1 MSDNKENSKFFLMF
15 GCVTVNS
22 MMNLSKNRRA
32 FLKTTAIAGVGV
44 GISGS
49 ALGGIFNEPA
59 KTPFS
64 PLPFVPTARVG
75 MIGLDTSHCEAFTK
89 VLNQPN
95 PEPDFAGFPVVAA
108 YPHGSKDIESSVSR
122 IPKITDDIKKYNVQI
137 VGSIDEL
144 LKQVD
149 VVLLETNDG
158 RLHYEQG
165 LLVLKAGKRLFI
177 DKPVAGNLADA
188 VAIFAAAKKYNTPVF
203 SCSSLRFAP
212 AVQDIAKGNTV
223 GKVLGADTFSPCT
236 IEKTHTDLF
245 WYGIHGV
252 ETLFTIMGRGCRQVV
267 RTYQEG
273 TDVVV
278 GTWQDGRIGTF
289 RGTRTGQYDL
299 GGTAFGEK
307 GNNHFS
313 AEGGY
318 EPLLKEIVQFFKTGI
333 PPVSA
338 EETIEIFAFMEAADE
353 SKRLGGVPVELEK
366 VMEKVK

>member
-1 MSDNKENSKFFLMF
+1 MF
-15 GCVTVNS
+15 GYVTVHS
-22 MMNLSKNRRA
+22 MMSKKRRD
-32 FLKTTAIAGVGV
+32 FLETAAIAGFGV

-49 ALGGIFNEPA
+49 ALGGIFSEPA
-59 KTPFS
+59 ITPS
-64 PLPFVPTARVG
+64 SYPPPFPPAGRVG

-89 VLNQPN
+89 ILNQPN
-95 PEPDFAGFPVVAA
+95 PEPDFAGFRVVAA
-108 YPHGSKDIESSVSR
+108 YPHGSKDIQSSASR
-122 IPKITDDIKKYNVQI
+122 IPKITEDIKKYSVQI

-158 RLHYEQG
+158 RLHYEQA

-177 DKPVAGNLADA
+177 DKPVAATLADA
-188 VAIFAAAKKYNTPVF
+188 VAIFTAAKKYNTPVF
-203 SCSSLRFAP
+203 SCSSLRFTP
-212 AVQDIAKGNTV
+212 AVQDIAKGNKV
-223 GKVLGADTFSPCT
+223 GKVLGVDTFSPCI
-236 IEKTHTDLF
+236 IEKTHPDLF

-267 RTYQEG
+267 RMHQDG
-273 TDVVV
+273 TDVVA

-318 EPLLKEIVQFFKTGI
+318 EPLLKEIVQFFKTGVA
-333 PPVSA
+333 PVTA
-338 EETIEIFAFMEAADE
+338 EETIEICAFMEAADE

-366 VMEKVK
+366 VMAKVK

>member
-1 MSDNKENSKFFLMF
+1 
-15 GCVTVNS
+15 
-22 MMNLSKNRRA
+22 MMNPSKNRRD
-32 FLKTTAIAGVGV
+32 FLKTAAIAGFGI

-49 ALGGIFNEPA
+49 APGGIFAGPA
-59 KTPFS
+59 LNTTSYTPRF
-64 PLPFVPTARVG
+64 LLTGRVG

-108 YPHGSKDIESSVSR
+108 YPHGTKDIESSVSR
-122 IPKITDDIKKYNVQI
+122 IPKITEDIKKYSVQI

-158 RLHYEQG
+158 RLHYEQA

-188 VAIFAAAKKYNTPVF
+188 VAIFAAAKKYHTPVF

-212 AVQDIAKGNTV
+212 AVQEIAKGNTV

-252 ETLFTIMGRGCRQVV
+252 ETLFTIMGRGCRQVI
-267 RTYQEG
+267 RTYQDG

-299 GGTAFGEK
+299 GGTVFGEK

-318 EPLLKEIVQFFKTGI
+318 
-333 PPVSA
+333 
-338 EETIEIFAFMEAADE
+338 
-353 SKRLGGVPVELEK
+353 
-366 VMEKVK
+366 

>member
-1 MSDNKENSKFFLMF
+1 
-15 GCVTVNS
+15 
-22 MMNLSKNRRA
+22 MMNLSKNRRD
-32 FLKTTAIAGVGV
+32 FLKTTAIAGIGV

-59 KTPFS
+59 KTLS
-64 PLPFVPTARVG
+64 SHRLFVPTGRVG

-95 PEPDFAGFPVVAA
+95 PEPDFAGFRVVVA

-122 IPKITDDIKKYNVQI
+122 IPKITEDIKKYSVQI
-137 VGSIDEL
+137 AGSIDEL

-158 RLHYEQG
+158 RLHYEQA

-177 DKPVAGNLADA
+177 DKPVAANLADA

-236 IEKTHTDLF
+236 IEKTHT
-245 WYGIHGV
+245 I
-252 ETLFTIMGRGCRQVV
+252 
-267 RTYQEG
+267 
-273 TDVVV
+273 
-278 GTWQDGRIGTF
+278 
-289 RGTRTGQYDL
+289 
-299 GGTAFGEK
+299 
-307 GNNHFS
+307 FS
-313 AEGGY
+313 GMASME
-318 EPLLKEIVQFFKTGI
+318 LKRCSLSWAGDAGKW
-333 PPVSA
+333 
-338 EETIEIFAFMEAADE
+338 
-353 SKRLGGVPVELEK
+353 
-366 VMEKVK
+366 

>member
-1 MSDNKENSKFFLMF
+1 
-15 GCVTVNS
+15 
-22 MMNLSKNRRA
+22 MMNVSNNRRQ
-32 FLKTTAIAGVGV
+32 FLKTAAIAGF
-44 GISGS
+44 GIGMGGS
-49 ALGGIFNEPA
+49 AIGSILTRPEMAHTHCPPPFLPA
-59 KTPFS
+59 G
-64 PLPFVPTARVG
+64 RVG

-89 VLNQPN
+89 ILNEPN
-95 PEPDFAGFPVVAA
+95 PEPGFAGFRVVAA
-108 YPHGSKDIESSVSR
+108 YPHGSKDIQSSVSR
-122 IPKITDDIKKYNVQI
+122 IPKITEDIKKYSVQI

-158 RLHYEQG
+158 RLHYEQA
-165 LLVLKAGKRLFI
+165 LPVLKAGKRLFI
-177 DKPVAGNLADA
+177 DKPVSASLADA
-188 VAIFAAAKKYNTPVF
+188 VAIFNEAKKYNTPVF
-203 SCSSLRFAP
+203 SCSSLRFTP

-236 IEKTHTDLF
+236 IEKTHPDLF

-267 RTYQEG
+267 RVHQDG

-278 GTWQDGRIGTF
+278 GTWQDGRIGTV

-307 GNNHFS
+307 GNSHFS
-313 AEGGY
+313 ADGGY
-318 EPLLKEIVQFFKTGI
+318 EPLLKEIVQFFKTGV

-338 EETIEIFAFMEAADE
+338 EETIEICAFMEAADE

-366 VMEKVK
+366 VMAKVK

>member
-1 MSDNKENSKFFLMF
+1 
-15 GCVTVNS
+15 
-22 MMNLSKNRRA
+22 MNPLKNRRQ
-32 FLKTTAIAGVGV
+32 FLKTTAIAGVGMSI
-44 GISGS
+44 GGS
-49 ALGGIFNEPA
+49 ITGTSLTQPIIPKPDAVHFLNTG
-59 KTPFS
+59 
-64 PLPFVPTARVG
+64 RVG

-95 PEPDFAGFPVVAA
+95 PEPEFAGFPVVAA

-122 IPKITDDIKKYNVQI
+122 IPKITEDIKKYGVKI

-158 RLHYEQG
+158 RLHYEQA

-177 DKPVAGNLADA
+177 DKPVSASLADA

-203 SCSSLRFAP
+203 STSSLRFAP
-212 AVQDIAKGNTV
+212 AVQDIAKEKTV
-223 GKVLGADTFSPCT
+223 GKVLGADTYSPCT
-236 IEKTHTDLF
+236 IEKTHPDLF

-252 ETLFTIMGRGCRQVV
+252 ETLFTVMGRGCKQVV
-267 RTYQEG
+267 RVHQEG

-278 GTWQDGRIGTF
+278 GTWQDGRIGTV

-338 EETIEIFAFMEAADE
+338 DETIEVCAFMEAADE
-353 SKRLGGVPVELEK
+353 SKRLGGVPVELQTIMAK
-366 VMEKVK
+366 LK